1 MKRTAKHLLDA
12 TPPSDVDIERQ
23 LLGSLMVV
31 HPNDSPL
38 AELNLRSGDFYDTRD
53 QLMFSEL
60 AAIHRAGQPFDI
72 ALFANKL
79 KSKQVGGK
87 NGLDA
92 VGGQYYLEETFNSV
106 VNATHATFYAKK
118 VKELATKRRL
128 LYFHEKGI
136 LAAHNGELAADY
148 IVRAYDDL
156 EQIERGATVTGR
168 RGLISKASDEYEHL
182 QTDWAWRAWLPKHS
196 MTVLDGEP
204 GLGKTTI
211 SFQLAARMSTGSP
224 MPPLVGDTDVRDRR
238 GVLIF
243 SAEDD
248 PSRTIRPRLQA
259 AGADLSR
266 IRIVEGAGTDE
277 RDEFVN
283 LKLHLPEIEAAL
295 EEYDIGLIIFDP
307 IGAYSGDINL
317 NSDPEVRQ
325 LLQPIKLLLERHDTA
340 LLFIRHLNKDERKSA
355 INRGTGSTAIIA
367 AMRCAWIVGRDPN
380 NTSQFVLACSKNN
393 LSRHPRSMTYQLADA
408 DGVPVVNWVG
418 ETEMTANEITGDQ
431 QRGKTKVD
439 ECTEWLKLM
448 LAAGRVKS
456 DVLEA
461 QSRKA
466 GFSKATYKR
475 ARGLAE
481 VKSEK
486 DSFDGGWMSY
496 IDEQ

>member
-1 MKRTAKHLLDA
+1 M
-12 TPPSDVDIERQ
+12 
-23 LLGSLMVV
+23 V
-31 HPNDSPL
+31 HPDDSPL
-38 AELNLRSGDFYDTRD
+38 AELNLRSGDFYDD
-53 QLMFSEL
+53 GHQLMFSEL
-60 AAIHRAGQPFDI
+60 HAIHRAGQPFDI
-72 ALFANKL
+72 SIFAKKL
-79 KSKQVGGK
+79 KSKQVGEK
-87 NGLDA
+87 NGLDHI
-92 VGGQYYLEETFNSV
+92 GGLQYLSDTFASV
-106 VNATHATFYAKK
+106 VDATHAEYYAGV
-118 VKELATKRRL
+118 VKDLATKRRVVNRCPDWL
-128 LYFHEKGI
+128 QH
-136 LAAHNGELAADY
+136 AHNGRPAGDLLEL
-148 IVRAYDDL
+148 VRGDL

-211 SFQLAARMSTGSP
+211 TFQLAARMSIGSP
-224 MPPLVGDTDVRDRR
+224 MPPLVSDTDVRDRR

-277 RDEFVN
+277 LDEFVN

-393 LSRHPRSMTYQLADA
+393 FSRHPRSMTYQLADA
-408 DGVPVVNWVG
+408 GGVPVVNWVG

-439 ECTEWLKLM
+439 ECTEWLKMM
-448 LAAGRVKS
+448 LSAGRVKS